1 MQTSTYFIRN
11 FGFLSTFQN
20 VAQLVEGKKLLR
32 RPPLLPSYFSSR
44 QFLVPTGDR
53 ESQTITRRAE
63 LVLFQNWDNGL
74 TFARSR
80 EKREQGQDEECR
92 VRCNGERFGAAHG
105 WRGAFQDQ
113 ANHGSDTICHGTPP
127 CRTVPCCSGAPGSMK
142 YRTRLVRRRR
152 RLRDRQFG
160 IRQRRDCGC

>member
-1 MQTSTYFIRN
+1 MVQP
-11 FGFLSTFQN
+11 
-20 VAQLVEGKKLLR
+20 VEGKKLLR
-32 RPPLLPSYFSSR
+32 CPPLPSYFSSR

-80 EKREQGQDEECR
+80 EKRESRGQDEECR

-113 ANHGSDTICHGTPP
+113 ANHGSDTIYHGTPP
-127 CRTVPCCSGAPGSMK
+127 CRRTVPCCSAAAPGSMK
-142 YRTRLVRRRR
+142 YRTRLVRRRW

>member
-1 MQTSTYFIRN
+1 MKNDLAHQDNEKIDPYKLKHISFAILD
-11 FGFLSTFQN
+11 FLSTFQS
-20 VAQLVEGKKLLR
+20 VVQPVEGKKLLR

-80 EKREQGQDEECR
+80 EKRESRGKTKGAGC
-92 VRCNGERFGAAHG
+92 GATERFGAAHG
-105 WRGAFQDQ
+105 
-113 ANHGSDTICHGTPP
+113 
-127 CRTVPCCSGAPGSMK
+127 
-142 YRTRLVRRRR
+142 
-152 RLRDRQFG
+152 
-160 IRQRRDCGC
+160 